1 MGRSIQPNPDAPRC
15 RGKNGAGT
23 CPFPDATCRM
33 NKRDRNGIA
42 MWKKMCWGCS
52 TGKPPPAPRPAPQPR
67 PVQGQQLNSFGGLAS
82 TVSPTPIGRGNPGNR
97 TKWDGTARQFP
108 DRTSQDAIAYN
119 TRRDGGD
126 TRRYH
131 PWSDAI
137 GKQFQYL
144 HCVRNESRLNTDGS
158 CVSDQYDPTHHALAA
173 ASAPR
178 SCASY
183 VGTAQTPGRTMHSG
197 KMPAMP
203 AAESSRSVRTR
214 STRPSTTRRSSR
226 PAPSTSLLKSS
237 KRARMTGWC
246 ACSCSC
252 TGSRVKGCRC

>member
-15 RGKNGAGT
+15 PGKNGAGT

-33 NKRDRNGIA
+33 NKRSRTGIPT
-42 MWKKMCWGCS
+42 WKKMCWGCS

-97 TKWDGTARQFP
+97 TKWDGTARQFE
-108 DRTSQDAIAYN
+108 DRTSPEAIAYN

-137 GKQFQYL
+137 GKQFPCL

-158 CVSDQYDPTHHALAA
+158 CVSDQYDPTH
-173 ASAPR
+173 PCIGCCQ
-178 SCASY
+178 CAEIPCELCRHS
-183 VGTAQTPGRTMHSG
+183 QDRTVHSG

-203 AAESSRSVRTR
+203 AAVPSRSVRTR
-214 STRPSTTRRSSR
+214 TTRPSTTRRSSR
-226 PAPSTSLLKSS
+226 PQTLQL
-237 KRARMTGWC
+237 RLR
-246 ACSCSC
+246 
-252 TGSRVKGCRC
+252 RR